1 MTIGELKQNLSS
13 YSDDIPCAY
22 MLWMPEDVF
31 DKAKE
36 RGIDITNNQVN
47 RVLSNVYRKADTD
60 IGITWDVISLWI
72 DEVIDETN

>member
-31 DKAKE
+31 DISGDWALGPVSKQRPNTHQMPIKE
-36 RGIDITNNQVN
+36 P
-47 RVLSNVYRKADTD
+47 
-60 IGITWDVISLWI
+60 ISVSVFLGRSQ
-72 DEVIDETN
+72 NLAF